1 MKALF
6 YDNRSP
12 FSPTT
17 RWRWRSLCLSRKPL
31 HPQNRP
37 SIAKHDRKAIDFPL
51 LSTFSLL
58 TSLFFNPPF
67 CRDSHQFPMFSMG
80 LHSTPVGMIA
90 KSENTE
96 SIDDLLNPTT
106 GSDDENSHGF
116 SIPSEIERM
125 GSSNIHHG

>member
-1 MKALF
+1 VEQEWECF
-6 YDNRSP
+6 YFDMAIQQMTQESEAIIRA
-12 FSPTT
+12 TID
-17 RWRWRSLCLSRKPL
+17 
-31 HPQNRP
+31 RP
-37 SIAKHDRKAIDFPL
+37 SMAKPDGRAIDFPL

-58 TSLFFNPPF
+58 HSLFFNPPF

-125 GSSNIHHG
+125 GSSTIHHG